1 MNVVKI
7 SLRAKPFSVN
17 RGDPK
22 KGDAKPVNWRHLCG
36 RTSLLDANS
45 NIISIQTFEK
55 SKTISFI
62 MSNLP
67 LKPKQR
73 SPPPNP
79 HPQTHTRIHT
89 HTECCGHFKL
99 RYRAFMLACFS
110 GAPAGPFV
118 FPAFLHP
125 PGLRWSV
132 TRVWLGSRV
141 SPCAVQSK
149 RLNTERSQC
158 LGPNQPAGT
167 ASPPAV

>member
-1 MNVVKI
+1 MVKI

-73 SPPPNP
+73 SPPLTL
-79 HPQTHTRIHT
+79 THKHTHAYIHT
-89 HTECCGHFKL
+89 QSAVDISNFGIE
-99 RYRAFMLACFS
+99 LACLLASAEPQRGRLFS
-110 GAPAGPFV
+110 QRSSIHQACAGA
-118 FPAFLHP
+118 
-125 PGLRWSV
+125 
-132 TRVWLGSRV
+132 SRV
-141 SPCAVQSK
+141 CGWARVFLPARFNQS
-149 RLNTERSQC
+149 
-158 LGPNQPAGT
+158 
-167 ASPPAV
+167 V

>member
-99 RYRAFMLACFS
+99 RYRAFLLACFS
-110 GAPAGPFV
+110 GAPSGAVCFPSVPPSTRPALERHACVAGLACFSLRGSIKAFEHRAESV
-118 FPAFLHP
+118 F
-125 PGLRWSV
+125 
-132 TRVWLGSRV
+132 GS
-141 SPCAVQSK
+141 
-149 RLNTERSQC
+149 
-158 LGPNQPAGT
+158 
-167 ASPPAV
+167 